1 MALENSKIDLGLR
14 HPDLMDKPL
23 LINGKDVLSDRPDR
37 YKQHGFHFVADNC
50 IGCHA
55 CETACAEKNGT
66 PAHLSY
72 RKVGYVEGGTYPNVV
87 RVNIS
92 MACNHCEDPVCLKGC
107 PTLAYTKYVEYG
119 AVLQDPN
126 ICFGCG
132 YCTWVCP
139 YNAPI
144 LDPVKGEVQKCNMCI
159 DRLEEGKQPA
169 CVSACLSNA
178 LDFGVIDSLPQGKQ
192 QAKLDIPGFPD
203 PAITRPNI
211 RFEQKRSLP
220 AQMTRADNDPFI
232 YERDKSSN
240 DGYKIKPIEPTK
252 QSGGRLRMEWGLAY
266 LRSREDSLVQFTLL
280 YQMVL
285 GAFLL
290 LFVSLLF
297 PNANPIGS
305 LIAAYPATL
314 GRALFVLLGFQFMGM
329 FSSTMHLGK
338 PQFFYRAINNLRHSW
353 VSREILTTGGFFGL
367 FGAYTVMMT
376 FPSIMAL
383 LGPLGIPIVM
393 ICLWGGAIVGPI
405 GLYCMVR
412 CYRIPAR
419 PFWNHWHT
427 GGGVTASGI
436 LGSLAIGFIFGVTA
450 LWAGEETVSIFSFV
464 AWPLFI
470 GVLLQGISLLAHVS
484 YLNRKGD
491 EASVSRIIML
501 NRFGKTY
508 MARYISLAVLMIGSI
523 LFAFQS
529 QESSRLITGG
539 WQGWGVLLWGIL
551 FLQGIFHELIG
562 RVIFYVAVVPTTIP
576 GAFFWGNKSFEEH
589 AKKTGLAKMP
599 QVGVVPDGH
608 KGARPMDG
616 PRWGS

>member
-1 MALENSKIDLGLR
+1 MAEMESQYHTPIDLGQTY
-14 HPDLMDKPL
+14 PDLKDKPL
-23 LINGKDVLSDRPDR
+23 SINGQEILSHNPNR

-72 RKVGYVEGGTYPNVV
+72 RKVGYVEGGTYPNFA

-144 LDPVKGEVQKCNMCI
+144 LDPVKGEVQKCNMCV
-159 DRLEEGKQPA
+159 DRLEDGLKPA

-178 LDFGVIDSLPQGKQ
+178 LDFGVIESIPNVAQ

-220 AQMTRADNDPFI
+220 AQMTRADNDPFF
-232 YERDKSSN
+232 YEKVGTPTADKFN
-240 DGYKIKPIEPTK
+240 NGRYKIKPIEPTK
-252 QSGGRLRMEWGLAY
+252 QSGGQPRMGWGLSY

-285 GAFLL
+285 GGFLS
-290 LFVSLLF
+290 LFFSLLS
-297 PNANPIGS
+297 PNTNPIGN
-305 LIAAYPATL
+305 LIATHPTTL
-314 GRALFVLLGFQFMGM
+314 KGTLFVLIGLLFYGM

-353 VSREILTTGGFFGL
+353 VSREIFTTGTFFGL
-367 FGAYTVMMT
+367 LAGYAG
-376 FPSIMAL
+376 IMAIPSTL
-383 LGPLGIPIVM
+383 LWLSPPFIILPAL
-393 ICLWGGAIVGPI
+393 ICLWGAAMVGPI
-405 GLYCMVR
+405 GLYCMVC

-427 GGGVTASGI
+427 GGVFTASALI
-436 LGSLAIGFIFGVTA
+436 LGPLLIGFISGLTA
-450 LWAGEETVSIFSFV
+450 LYTDEKTVSIFSFL
-464 AWPLFI
+464 AWPLLM
-470 GVLLQGISLLAHVS
+470 GVLLQEVSLLAHIR
-484 YLNRKGD
+484 YLNRKGE
-491 EASVSRIIML
+491 EAAVSRMIML

-508 MARYISLAVLMIGSI
+508 IARHISLVVLMIGAI

-529 QESSRLITGG
+529 QALSRLIIG
-539 WQGWGVLLWGIL
+539 WWPGLGVFLWGIL
-551 FLQGIFHELIG
+551 FVQAIFHELIG
-562 RVIFYVAVVPTTIP
+562 RVLFYVAVVPTTIP
-576 GAFFWGNKSFEEH
+576 GAFFWGNKAFEEH
-589 AKKTGLAKMP
+589 ARKSGLAQMP
-599 QVGVVPDGH
+599 QVGVVPVKH
-608 KGARPMDG
+608 
-616 PRWGS
+616 